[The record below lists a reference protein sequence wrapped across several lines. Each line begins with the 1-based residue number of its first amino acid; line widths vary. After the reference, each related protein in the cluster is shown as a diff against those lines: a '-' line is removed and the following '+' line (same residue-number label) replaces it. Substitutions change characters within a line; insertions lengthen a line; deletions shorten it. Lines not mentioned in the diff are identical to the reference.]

1 MLERF
6 PLFPLALVLLPH
18 EVVPLHI
25 FEERYKLMIGECIEG
40 QREFGIVWLSDSGL
54 RETGC
59 SARVTEVVDRLD
71 DGRMNILVTGARP
84 FRLMRRIDDMPYP
97 AGDVELLEEDD
108 ATAAD
113 VADEAHARYADLV
126 ERVTDDRPK
135 DADLARLDAYAMA
148 STVEL
153 DHGIKQDLLE
163 LRSEEARLE
172 RVATLFRTAL
182 ERIDETERVGEV
194 ARSNG
199 KLR

>member
-1 MLERF
+1 
-6 PLFPLALVLLPH
+6 
-18 EVVPLHI
+18 
-25 FEERYKLMIGECIEG
+25 
-40 QREFGIVWLSDSGL
+40 
-54 RETGC
+54 
-59 SARVTEVVDRLD
+59 
-71 DGRMNILVTGARP
+71 
-84 FRLMRRIDDMPYP
+84 MPYP